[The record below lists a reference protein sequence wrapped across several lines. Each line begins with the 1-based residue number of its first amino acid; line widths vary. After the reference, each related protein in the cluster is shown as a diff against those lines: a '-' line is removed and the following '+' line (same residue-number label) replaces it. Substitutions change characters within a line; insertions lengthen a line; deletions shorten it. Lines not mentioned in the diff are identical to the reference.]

1 MASLLATRQFQIGNV
16 RIGGNAPLCVF
27 AGPCVIESEAHVMK
41 MAEQLKEICSS
52 VGVPLV
58 FKASYDKA
66 NRTSE
71 RSFRGPGLAGGL
83 KIFQRIKKEFNL
95 PILTD
100 VHEADQAK
108 PIAEVCDIL
117 QIPAFL
123 CRQTDFVHAVGRAGK
138 PVNVKKGQFL
148 APWDVKNIA
157 EKLREVGCEDI
168 VLTERGSS
176 FGYGQLVTDFRS
188 LVIMREQTGLPVCFD
203 GTHSV
208 QEPGALGNATGGQR
222 KHVPLLCRA
231 ACAVGVNALFIETH
245 EDPDHAKSDG
255 PNMVP
260 LSQMRDLLKT
270 CKALDGVARN
280 HERAG

>member
-1 MASLLATRQFQIGNV
+1 MVGNV
-16 RIGGNAPLCVF
+16 PVGGDAPLCIF
-27 AGPCVIESEAHVMK
+27 AGPCVIESEDHVLR
-41 MAEQLKEICSS
+41 MAERLKAICADAR
-52 VGVPLV
+52 VPLV

-71 RSFRGPGLAGGL
+71 RSFRGPGLVAGL
-83 KIFQRIKKEFNL
+83 KIFARIKKELGL

-100 VHEADQAK
+100 VHEADQARDV
-108 PIAEVCDIL
+108 AGVCDIL

-157 EKLREVGCEDI
+157 EKLREVGCKDI

-245 EDPDHAKSDG
+245 DDPDKAKSDG

-260 LSQMRDLLKT
+260 LSEMGSLLET
-270 CKALDGVARN
+270 CRALDEVARR
-280 HERAG
+280 HAGGC